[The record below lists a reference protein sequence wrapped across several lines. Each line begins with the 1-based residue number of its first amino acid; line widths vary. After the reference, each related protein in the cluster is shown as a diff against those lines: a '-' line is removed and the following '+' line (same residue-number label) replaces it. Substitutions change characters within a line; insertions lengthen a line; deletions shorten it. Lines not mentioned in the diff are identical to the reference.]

1 MGGAIHE
8 RIQNSHTQIESAKF
22 FPRRLSRETRCRV
35 LEEGRKEGSQRIE
48 NRESR
53 RGKKNRH
60 IIQYCENRTSHHIKR
75 RMHIHPTSTHQSISQ
90 RDRADTTIV
99 TMNFG
104 HESTFETI
112 GVVYPADLKLIHTS
126 VYTYM
131 LERYRSRCCYHSHV
145 IHT

>member
-53 RGKKNRH
+53 RGKKKSTYHPVLRKSH
-60 IIQYCENRTSHHIKR
+60 IASYQAPNAHTS
-75 RMHIHPTSTHQSISQ
+75 
-90 RDRADTTIV
+90 
-99 TMNFG
+99 N
-104 HESTFETI
+104 
-112 GVVYPADLKLIHTS
+112 IHTS
-126 VYTYM
+126 IYFTTGQS
-131 LERYRSRCCYHSHV
+131 RYNYCDDEFWS
-145 IHT
+145 